1 MAARRAALW
10 PTLPKVQHIV
20 AVTTLAWYIAGYSSE
35 LNRLL
40 SGSLDLEDLV
50 HAELV
55 MVAQFQ
61 TPGSR
66 TWREGN
72 IKSCFN
78 YLLLDPRVTKN
89 LPLRAKSLSKYRS
102 SYVVDSKKNTD

>member
-1 MAARRAALW
+1 
-10 PTLPKVQHIV
+10 
-20 AVTTLAWYIAGYSSE
+20 
-35 LNRLL
+35 
-40 SGSLDLEDLV
+40 
-50 HAELV
+50 

-89 LPLRAKSLSKYRS
+89 LPLRAKSLSLERLTNVKRGDYYGVASTWPATRRRAVGAFLLRKA
-102 SYVVDSKKNTD
+102 YQIFLAEGERQICPVDIKNER